1 MTDDRQSR
9 PCRDMNAAASDVAGP
24 EPAPGEP
31 GADNE
36 TSAIGSN
43 DRVVALLD
51 LISVELL
58 EMVECFLS
66 AELVDRL
73 IELYDAV
80 GLHDLAQ
87 DFTDE
92 LDQAIPE
99 VDWDLS

>member
-9 PCRDMNAAASDVAGP
+9 SSGDMNAAAPNVPHP
-24 EPAPGEP
+24 EPTPSEP

-36 TSAIGSN
+36 TSAIRSIE
-43 DRVVALLD
+43 RVVALLD

-73 IELYDAV
+73 IELYEAA

-87 DFTDE
+87 EFTDE
-92 LDQAIPE
+92 LDRAIPE
-99 VDWDLS
+99 VDSELS